1 MSDSS
6 DLLAKLASA
15 ETDPVTRALLAT
27 VQERVER
34 AAEIARIDGNVDS
47 LKNES
52 RKLQHEVHSLRAAKD
67 DITRKLSA
75 MSMAKDTFNVYD
87 LEEML
92 NEDWSDK
99 YQEIGSE
106 FRKIRIQ
113 LGLPEIPKDQTHR
126 IPGTPKNR
134 QPRENHKAVGVEFCK
149 KWGYEIPAFLR

>member
-34 AAEIARIDGNVDS
+34 SAEIARIDGDVNS
-47 LKNES
+47 LKQEGE
-52 RKLQHEVHSLRAAKD
+52 RLRHEVHSLRAAKD
-67 DITRKLSA
+67 DITRKLTA
-75 MSMAKDTFNVYD
+75 MHMDKHTVNVYD
-87 LEEML
+87 LEAML

-106 FRKIRIQ
+106 LRKIRIE
-113 LGLPEIPKDQTHR
+113 LCLPQIEKRAEDR

-134 QPRENHKAVGVEFCK
+134 QPRENHKAVAVEFCK
-149 KWGYEIPAFLR
+149 RNGYTIPNFLL